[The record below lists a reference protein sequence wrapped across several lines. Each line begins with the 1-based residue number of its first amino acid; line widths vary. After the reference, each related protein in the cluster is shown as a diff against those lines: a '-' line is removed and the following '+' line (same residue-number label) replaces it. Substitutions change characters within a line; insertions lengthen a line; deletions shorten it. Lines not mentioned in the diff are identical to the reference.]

1 MEMLNSS
8 SLMLKS
14 DLWQTIIGWFG
25 SWIQNYGWA
34 IIVFTI
40 ALKLILLP
48 LDIFQRVSSQKQSR
62 FMRVMQPEMQA
73 LQVKYANDKDRLNQ
87 ETSKL
92 YKKYNMNMG
101 GMCLSMLLPL
111 IFSLVIFFTLFGS
124 LRSYG
129 NEKLYTTY
137 QQMDSAVVQEL
148 GERSLDEISDKSNLV
163 IVVKDEY
170 ANVKKQNG
178 WLWVKNVWKSDT
190 AVSQF
195 VDFDDYASYKN
206 LSGEAKDLAKDRY
219 DFIVSTIDGEKQS
232 NNGCFVLI
240 ILAAA
245 VSFLTQFISAKL
257 MTPKGQKMN
266 TMNKVMFAVMPIS
279 MIIFA
284 STSNAVFGLYIITN
298 SVMSTLI
305 STTLTLIMNHRDK
318 GKTDAELIQTK
329 KVEVVEYSRNYK
341 K

>member
-1 MEMLNSS
+1 M
-8 SLMLKS
+8 
-14 DLWQTIIGWFG
+14 
-25 SWIQNYGWA
+25 
-34 IIVFTI
+34 
-40 ALKLILLP
+40 
-48 LDIFQRVSSQKQSR
+48 
-62 FMRVMQPEMQA
+62 
-73 LQVKYANDKDRLNQ
+73 
-87 ETSKL
+87 
-92 YKKYNMNMG
+92 
-101 GMCLSMLLPL
+101 
-111 IFSLVIFFTLFGS
+111 
-124 LRSYG
+124 
-129 NEKLYTTY
+129 
-137 QQMDSAVVQEL
+137 
-148 GERSLDEISDKSNLV
+148 SLDKAIEHGK
-163 IVVKDEY
+163 EHR
-170 ANVKKQNG
+170 KQYYDCR
-178 WLWVKNVWKSDT
+178 S
-190 AVSQF
+190 
-195 VDFDDYASYKN
+195 FD
-206 LSGEAKDLAKDRY
+206 RT
-219 DFIVSTIDGEKQS
+219 TIDGEKQS

-305 STTLTLIMNHRDK
+305 STTLTLIMNNRDK